1 MAIDNEAL
9 SEWVQWDKGL
19 INPEIFINEEVYRE
33 ELKQVFGRAWLFLA
47 HDSMIPNA
55 GDFFNTYM
63 GGDPVIVARQRDGS
77 VKAYL
82 NACRHRGMK
91 VCRAEDG
98 NAKTFMCTYHGWAYD
113 IGGQLIN
120 VPNEDDAY
128 FNEIDKSKWGLLEV
142 AQIDNYRG
150 LWFATFDST
159 APPLLEYLGEMTW
172 YMDSW
177 LDHVPGG
184 IEILPGC
191 IKWVMKANWKMAAEQ
206 FAGDGYHAQVTHSS
220 SLGQV
225 GEGMW
230 GNMPPGAQFSSRQGH
245 GHSMVFGRLTR
256 FDDDPLGNYN
266 AERHPVMRERLGDAR
281 TNTLG
286 NFTVWPNMSG
296 LPASA
301 NLRIW
306 HPKGPNEF
314 EIWSFTVVD
323 KDAPD
328 EVKKAQQLSA
338 TLTEGAA
345 GIVEVDD
352 GENWNLIGKILEQ
365 GYQTRKML
373 WNYQMGLGH
382 QTDQHETYPGLV
394 NDTYYGEGPQRTF
407 YRRWLEF
414 MTSEKWPRVDAMREP
429 GEPD

>member
-113 IGGQLIN
+113 LGGKLIN

-150 LWFATFDST
+150 LWFATFDSS

-191 IKWVMKANWKMAAEQ
+191 IKWVMKFFSWKIAAI
-206 FAGDGYHAQVTHSS
+206 
-220 SLGQV
+220 L
-225 GEGMW
+225 
-230 GNMPPGAQFSSRQGH
+230 
-245 GHSMVFGRLTR
+245 
-256 FDDDPLGNYN
+256 
-266 AERHPVMRERLGDAR
+266 
-281 TNTLG
+281 NTLAM
-286 NFTVWPNMSG
+286 TP
-296 LPASA
+296 
-301 NLRIW
+301 I
-306 HPKGPNEF
+306 
-314 EIWSFTVVD
+314 EI
-323 KDAPD
+323 
-328 EVKKAQQLSA
+328 
-338 TLTEGAA
+338 
-345 GIVEVDD
+345 
-352 GENWNLIGKILEQ
+352 
-365 GYQTRKML
+365 
-373 WNYQMGLGH
+373 
-382 QTDQHETYPGLV
+382 
-394 NDTYYGEGPQRTF
+394 
-407 YRRWLEF
+407 
-414 MTSEKWPRVDAMREP
+414 
-429 GEPD
+429 